1 MLTTVDESTG
11 VIENY
16 FMSQFTQKLYDKFN
30 ERISKVYKK
39 YTYSKTLMDSK
50 AKEKAFKKDQQTEV
64 MKLFKEMSS

>member
-1 MLTTVDESTG
+1 MLTIVNESTG

-16 FMSQFTQKLYDKFN
+16 FMPQFTQKLYDEFN

-39 YTYSKTLMDSK
+39 YTYSKPSMDSK
-50 AKEKAFKKDQQTEV
+50 AKEKAFKKDRQSEV